1 MKTTIIA
8 ILMLSVCVCAFAID
22 FQTVSDASV
31 KVFLQLYPKYK
42 TLLEKYGQDIESNPS
57 APTAAKYAKE
67 LENLL
72 DRFGVSIEDFPVL
85 MQKVTTG
92 FAQAQ
97 MEQNNMGG
105 MGGMF
110 GSMAAKMGNSL
121 APEEMMV
128 IKKYFPQIEKVLT
141 AE

>member
-1 MKTTIIA
+1 MKKTIIA
-8 ILMLSVCVCAFAID
+8 ILILAVCVCAFAVD

-42 TLLEKYGQDIESNPS
+42 ALLEKYGEDVASNPS
-57 APTAAKYAKE
+57 APTALKYTKE

-72 DRFGVSIEDFPVL
+72 GKFGVSIEDFPVL
-85 MQKVTTG
+85 MQKVTMG

-97 MEQNNMGG
+97 MEQSNMGG

-110 GSMAAKMGNSL
+110 GSMAKQMGNSL
-121 APEEMMV
+121 APEEMTV
-128 IKKYFPQIEKVLT
+128 IKKYFPRIEQVLT